1 MVKDPCIWLGVKG
14 TGVRG
19 RVRGHETIH
28 ALQGKPGPAEWYVPT
43 PSAPA
48 YELLNAAFQDSVL
61 QLEAFPGQRQ
71 TDCPTAVKR
80 VVQQPYALRRRCAP

>member
-1 MVKDPCIWLGVKG
+1 MTVL
-14 TGVRG
+14 
-19 RVRGHETIH
+19 E
-28 ALQGKPGPAEWYVPT
+28 
-43 PSAPA
+43 SAAA

-61 QLEAFPGQRQ
+61 QLGAFPGQRQ